1 MYTNYYGCDAFPP
14 EGSEHCTAPKA
25 LGYASFVYFAVFIVV
40 TTFTLIELFIGV
52 VTTALEQAQKVY
64 KDSHVT
70 EVILRELQVEWNIDS
85 FVMFQYRTAF
95 TLLDMDG
102 SGAIDVIEIKLGMRK
117 S

>member
-52 VTTALEQAQKVY
+52 VTTALEQAQHQYEDNEDAEIK
-64 KDSHVT
+64 T
-70 EVILRELQVEWNIDS
+70 LFLLEELNIAP
-85 FVMFQYRTAF
+85 FVMEQYRTAF
-95 TLLDMDG
+95 NRKFECLLR
-102 SGAIDVIEIKLGMRK
+102 LLFFF
-117 S
+117 